1 MILLNG
7 SEMYERWG
15 PRTRKTARSVLRNVR
30 ASRMQRRLNA
40 KCNELQ
46 SQLDDAH
53 AELKQIESERD
64 EIRQI
69 VAEYELQLR
78 HLRSEI
84 QRAHSDAQRSK
95 RSAAQD
101 EMEAA
106 SKAKL
111 EVAKRI
117 MTVADDFTSAIEV
130 AEDQKMD
137 PRWFDGFKA
146 MAEKIDNCLVS
157 EGYRRFES
165 LGEDMDPSRHEA
177 LATMPTSD
185 EDSGKVIQVIEAGYE
200 DAATSK
206 VVRVAKVLVG
216 RQSGDA

>member
-15 PRTRKTARSVLRNVR
+15 PRSRKTARNILRNVR
-30 ASRMQRRLNA
+30 ASRTQRRLTA

-46 SQLDDAH
+46 SQLDNAR
-53 AELKQIESERD
+53 AEMLQIKSERD
-64 EIRQI
+64 EIRQM
-69 VAEYELQLR
+69 VADYEIQV
-78 HLRSEI
+78 HHVRSEI

-95 RSAAQD
+95 RSAARNEKQ
-101 EMEAA
+101 AA
-106 SKAKL
+106 EKAKL
-111 EVAKRI
+111 AVAKRI
-117 MTVADDFTSAIEV
+117 MTVADDFSSAIEV

-137 PRWFDGFKA
+137 PQWFNGFKA
-146 MAEKIDNCLVS
+146 MAEKVDNCLAA

-185 EDSGKVIQVIEAGYE
+185 EDAGKVIQVIEAGYE
-200 DAATSK
+200 DAETSN

-216 RQSGDA
+216 RSSDNA